1 LLLKQHH
8 PPPSTRNQGVVIHS
22 ATPQAGGRLAR
33 IGPALLGASSFA
45 CGDVL
50 SKIVL
55 LAGADAL
62 TASLARGVVGVALL
76 FAWRQLVPGSAPFA
90 PRARTISLC
99 LGVLFAGNIFLLFK
113 AIETVEVPI
122 AILTYFVYPLLT
134 GLAGAATG
142 LDKVTWR
149 GGVAALAAFF
159 GLALMIG
166 AHPTAL
172 AMSGILAALGAALC
186 RVGLL
191 LVTRAMLQDADPL
204 RITWYSLASSSALLA
219 VAALVTLNWQPPSGA
234 TGWLAL
240 LALSVAVTT
249 GLLGVF
255 GSTMRIGPFRT
266 ALFMNLEPLLATIGS
281 ALFLG
286 EVITPLQAVGGLV
299 MIGALVAFQLRR

>member
-1 LLLKQHH
+1 
-8 PPPSTRNQGVVIHS
+8 VINP
-22 ATPQAGGRLAR
+22 AIPQSGGRLAR
-33 IGPALLGASSFA
+33 IGPALLGAFSFA

-50 SKIVL
+50 SRMVL
-55 LAGADAL
+55 IAGADAL
-62 TASLARGVVGVALL
+62 TAALARGIVGAALL
-76 FAWRQLVPGSAPFA
+76 FICLWLVPRSAPFA
-90 PRARTISLC
+90 PRARTISLG

-113 AIETVEVPI
+113 ALEVIEVPV
-122 AILTYFVYPLLT
+122 AILTYFVYPLVT

-149 GGVAALAAFF
+149 GAVAALTAFV

-166 AHPTAL
+166 AHPTTI
-172 AMSGILAALGAALC
+172 AMTGILAALGAAFC
-186 RVGLL
+186 RVALL

-204 RITWYSLASSSALLA
+204 RITWYSLVSSNALLA
-219 VAALVTLNWQPPSGA
+219 LLALATLNWQPPSGA
-234 TGWLAL
+234 SGWLAL

-255 GSTMRIGPFRT
+255 GSTVRIGPFRT
-266 ALFMNLEPLLATIGS
+266 ALFMNLEPLLATVGS

>member
-1 LLLKQHH
+1 
-8 PPPSTRNQGVVIHS
+8 VIPS
-22 ATPQAGGRLAR
+22 ATPHAASRLAR
-33 IGPALLGASSFA
+33 IGPALLGATSFA

-55 LAGADAL
+55 VAGADAL

-76 FAWRQLVPGSAPFA
+76 FAWLRIAPRSAPFA
-90 PRARTISLC
+90 PRARAISLG

-113 AIETVEVPI
+113 GFETTEVPI

-142 LDKVTWR
+142 LDKMTWR
-149 GGVAALAAFF
+149 GAAAALVAFL

-172 AMSGILAALGAALC
+172 AMVGILAALGAALC

-191 LVTRAMLQDADPL
+191 LVTRASLSDADPL
-204 RITWYSLASSSALLA
+204 RITWYSLLSSSALLA
-219 VAALVTLNWQPPSGA
+219 VAALATLNWQPPAGTS
-234 TGWLAL
+234 GWLAL

-255 GSTMRIGPFRT
+255 GSTLRIGPFRT

-286 EVITPLQAVGGLV
+286 EVITPLQALGGAIMLA
-299 MIGALVAFQLRR
+299 ALVAFQLRR